1 MDWLL
6 ALLALFGVI
15 SMYCVFR
22 PRSARVRSAPWA
34 SFAIAVHT
42 TELPWMRLALQV
54 PLTLLLVLCGALD
67 SMLGVIALLLLMA
80 SWLGVLWCLR
90 CSLDS
95 GGAVEDALQA
105 GLGADYRQAIAPR
118 LAAGLRAAP
127 VFADWRHPFAMK
139 RPGVEV
145 IRGISYAPGGVRQ
158 TLDIYRP
165 AVIPPQGCPVL
176 LQIHGGAWVIGHKA
190 QQALP
195 LMWLLASKG
204 WICVSVNYRL
214 SPSVGFPTHLEDCK
228 RALAWVR
235 RHGAGYGMDTGF
247 VAVTGGSAGGHLAA
261 LMGLTANRPELQR
274 DDPGVDTS
282 VQACVPFYGVYDFL
296 TRYDQHPNGA
306 VIRGFLEDRVMH
318 ATPEQDPALWDLAS
332 PVAQIHEDAP
342 PFMLLHGEL
351 DSLAPIADAR
361 TFVQRLRRTSRNPVV
376 FVELPGAEH
385 GFDFMH
391 TPRTENAIDGVHRF
405 LEWVRS
411 RHEDALANSAGAPR
425 VQDAAAVSGNSAQG
439 DTVWARS

>member
-6 ALLALFGVI
+6 ALLALFDVV
-15 SMYCVFR
+15 SMYCVFT
-22 PRSARVRSAPWA
+22 PRTARLDSAPWA
-34 SFAIAVHT
+34 RFAFAVHT
-42 TELPWMRLALQV
+42 TELAWMRLALQV
-54 PLTLLLVLCGALD
+54 PLALLLVICGALG
-67 SMLGVIALLLLMA
+67 SALGVIALLIVMA

-90 CSLDS
+90 QALDS
-95 GGAVEDALQA
+95 GRVVEEALQA

-118 LAAGLRAAP
+118 FAAGLRGAP
-127 VFADWRHPFAMK
+127 VFADWRHPFRMV

-145 IRGISYAPGGVRQ
+145 IRGIPYAPGGIRQ
-158 TLDIYRP
+158 RLDIYRP

-176 LQIHGGAWVIGHKA
+176 FQIHGGAWVIGHKE

-235 RHGAGYGMDTGF
+235 THGREYGMDTAF
-247 VAVTGGSAGGHLAA
+247 VAVTGGSAGGHLA
-261 LMGLTANRPELQR
+261 LMGLTGNRPELQR
-274 DDPGVDTS
+274 EDAGVDTS

-296 TRYDQHPNGA
+296 TRYEQHPNGE

-332 PVAQIHEDAP
+332 PVQQIHGDAP
-342 PFMLLHGEL
+342 PFMVVHGTL
-351 DSLAPIADAR
+351 DSLASIADGR

-391 TPRTENAIDGVHRF
+391 SPRTEHAIDGVHRF

-411 RHEDALANSAGAPR
+411 RHVAASGGESAA
-425 VQDAAAVSGNSAQG
+425 
-439 DTVWARS
+439 